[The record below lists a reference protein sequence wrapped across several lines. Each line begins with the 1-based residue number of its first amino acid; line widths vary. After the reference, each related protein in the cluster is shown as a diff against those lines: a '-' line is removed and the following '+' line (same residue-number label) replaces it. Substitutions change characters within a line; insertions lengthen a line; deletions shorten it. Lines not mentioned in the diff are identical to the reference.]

1 LGIAAFYKLINTNVL
16 VGLSRPDFFCAL
28 IVRADSN
35 IVRPSDRVHAT
46 PGSWH
51 WHLTAERL

>member
-1 LGIAAFYKLINTNVL
+1 VL
-16 VGLSRPDFFCAL
+16 VGLSRPDYFCAL

-51 WHLTAERL
+51 WHLAADRL